1 MSEFTIIDRILNMH
15 HTVHIARSL
24 YKLVST
30 YWEIVV
36 FRTRSKM
43 EHFGKIIIIFNYFCK
58 NSVLGLWDGPEYVWG
73 FKYAR
78 ALNVREFSLVWQV
91 SEYARRCNY
100 GRFLNIPQFRVC
112 QVSSNA
118 GVAQDSEYTWIW
130 LNNAL

>member
-43 EHFGKIIIIFNYFCK
+43 EHFGKIIIVFNYFCK
-58 NSVLGLWDGPEYVWG
+58 NSVLGLWDGPEYVSG

-78 ALNVREFSLVWQV
+78 VLNIREFSLVWQV

-100 GRFLNIPQFRVC
+100 GRFLNIPQFQVC

-118 GVAQDSEYTWIW
+118 SVAQDSEYTWIW